1 MKKKIEYLQKI
12 KNKGQ
17 KNVDEKIEKAQAQIK
32 EMNEKASKVKIK
44 RDQNQKKAYKIRIT
58 KDKNVKYL
66 IIIMIICIFTGLLT
80 PLGNVPYTYL
90 YKTMAGNTTQNINEH
105 LPMTLSSNTEALFM
119 IVLFLAVLMFT
130 KTR

>member
-58 KDKNVKYL
+58 KIKSKISNNNHDNMY
-66 IIIMIICIFTGLLT
+66 IYRTT
-80 PLGNVPYTYL
+80 
-90 YKTMAGNTTQNINEH
+90 NTTRKCTIH
-105 LPMTLSSNTEALFM
+105 IF
-119 IVLFLAVLMFT
+119 I
-130 KTR
+130 